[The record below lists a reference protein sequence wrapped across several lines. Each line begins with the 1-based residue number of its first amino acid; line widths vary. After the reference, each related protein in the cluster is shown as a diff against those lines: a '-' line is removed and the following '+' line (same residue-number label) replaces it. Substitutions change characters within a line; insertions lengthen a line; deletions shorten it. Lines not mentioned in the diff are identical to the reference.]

1 MTTRTELL
9 KLLRSSRGE
18 FLSGQKIGETLGV
31 SRNSVWKA
39 VAQLK
44 KEGYPIEG
52 KSNAGYRL
60 TAASDPLTPGDVE
73 SVLRVPCGIQ
83 VHDVVTSTNDIAR
96 SMPLSHRPAAII
108 ANQQSAG
115 RGRLGRSFESPGGTG
130 LYMTIALKPAFALNK
145 ALFVTMACA
154 VAACRAI
161 ERVCGV
167 SPSIKW
173 VNDIFLE
180 QKKICGI
187 LTEAQSNLETGEIDS
202 LIIGTGI
209 NCFPSSFSP
218 EISHIAGCISD
229 TPGAFSRGELAGELI
244 NQTADVL
251 EDIESRSFFFLF
263 LARCFILGQRILVH
277 AHYDSRSTLA
287 LARDIDEDG
296 GLIVEY
302 LEGPRAGI
310 LETLHTG
317 EISIVPVQ

>member
-1 MTTRTELL
+1 
-9 KLLRSSRGE
+9 
-18 FLSGQKIGETLGV
+18 
-31 SRNSVWKA
+31 
-39 VAQLK
+39 
-44 KEGYPIEG
+44 
-52 KSNAGYRL
+52 
-60 TAASDPLTPGDVE
+60 
-73 SVLRVPCGIQ
+73 
-83 VHDVVTSTNDIAR
+83 
-96 SMPLSHRPAAII
+96 
-108 ANQQSAG
+108 
-115 RGRLGRSFESPGGTG
+115 
-130 LYMTIALKPAFALNK
+130 
-145 ALFVTMACA
+145 MACA

-251 EDIESRSFFFLF
+251 EDIESRSFFSEYR
-263 LARCFILGQRILVH
+263 ARCFILGQRILVH

-317 EISIVPVQ
+317 EISIVLVQ